1 MNKVFMQKSVRN
13 RAVLGGD
20 GWQTDAFIVTYK
32 NGESK

>member
-1 MNKVFMQKSVRN
+1 MNNVFMQKSVRN

-20 GWQTDAFIVTYK
+20 GWQMDAFNVTNK